1 MQDAIIQNI
10 QEQTQVLESLQALLM
25 DEQQVLRDGNYN
37 RLNDITELKRV
48 LLGKLEYLSGTEQNL
63 VAATEEASK
72 QDVDA
77 HNIDQQRALLLQT
90 CADLNV
96 RNGIEINK
104 NYAFVQGILHTM
116 VGRQDSP
123 VGYNQDGYQFDSS
136 PGRLNAT
143 V

>member
-1 MQDAIIQNI
+1 MQNAIIQNI

-48 LLGKLEYLSGTEQNL
+48 LLGKLEYLAGTEQSL
-63 VAATEEASK
+63 VSSGDEAST
-72 QDVDA
+72 QDVGAND
-77 HNIDQQRALLLQT
+77 IDQQRTLLLQT

-116 VGRQDSP
+116 VGRQESP